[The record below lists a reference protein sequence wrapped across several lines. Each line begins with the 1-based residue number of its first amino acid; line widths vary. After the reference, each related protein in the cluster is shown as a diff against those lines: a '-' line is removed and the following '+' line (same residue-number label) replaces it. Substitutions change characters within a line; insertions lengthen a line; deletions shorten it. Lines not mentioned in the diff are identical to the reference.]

1 MARLLLIL
9 SIYLSLTACSD
20 DAATSTK
27 ASVKDAAVRVQ
38 HTLTLSLPAF
48 MQYQALDINVYSE
61 LAGTFVA
68 RHSIGPQDR
77 SVAVTL
83 DSARLYRVTLN
94 PDNDI
99 IDIKCPLFAGCYDER
114 NDAQVNYDAP
124 ISTRLSVSALVY
136 VDSDQDIEISPI
148 SDLTYKLFDAT
159 YRADE
164 PKLSLLKARSTMAN
178 TLGVISYHQLAGP
191 EHSTDDRNEHLQ
203 KAINIAALFEGNRIK
218 SNATSHL
225 KTIARRVIQ
234 TVNGQQNR
242 LDEFNRFIFDDAA
255 DYLQQYAQHVNS
267 AADVN
272 AAQQVLLAKLRAF
285 VLSKSIYPD
294 KGFLPSPYLGESKL
308 ETSKHF
314 LDDYRSLLYTF
325 VDDSNEYQQVVS
337 ATTLAYELI
346 EHVTSNLFDDTFD
359 LFNRVLDQV
368 PLNSDTGQYQVD
380 DLIIAYDA
388 DALNWHIKGDH
399 KGKTIALNVIFE
411 NITVNAFSGNL
422 FSFAVEGK
430 IASSNAAILL
440 RGAEIELYQT
450 PPDDPFG
457 GESDGTGSIN
467 IISSVTAS
475 KNGDSYTGLF
485 KAQLTTHKQPGETPL
500 VQNLEYAQVYGT
512 LTGPAQD
519 HQLGLALV
527 HPDINNETSS
537 KLMPDSL
544 LALVNYSSPIKGI
557 GEPVLGIYMP
567 FADVD
572 KGFDVNNLQA
582 IVYFEGRLS
591 QFTFNGTTS
600 KFDYTGRNQDGVA
613 WQLTY
618 RKKEADGQ
626 VNYLQQQMG
635 HPRVLKDLAGL
646 MFSDGHFVSIF

>member
-9 SIYLSLTACSD
+9 SIFLSLSACSGD
-20 DAATSTK
+20 TKTANAT
-27 ASVKDAAVRVQ
+27 SVKDSVVSVQ
-38 HTLTLSLPAF
+38 NTLTLSLPAF
-48 MQYQALDINVYSE
+48 MQHQALDITVYNQ
-61 LAGTFVA
+61 LAGTFDST
-68 RHSIGPQDR
+68 HSIAPEDK
-77 SVAVTL
+77 SIALPLNTE
-83 DSARLYRVTLN
+83 RLYRVTVN
-94 PDNDI
+94 PDNDY
-99 IDIKCPLFAGCYDER
+99 IDIKCPLFDGCYDER
-114 NDAQVNYDAP
+114 NDAQVTYNAP
-124 ISTRLSVSALVY
+124 INTRLSLSALVY
-136 VDSDQDIEISPI
+136 VDTDQDIEISPI
-148 SDLTYKLFDAT
+148 SDLTLKLFDAT

-164 PKLSLLKARSTMAN
+164 PKMSLLQARSTMAN
-178 TLGVISYHQLAGP
+178 TLGVISYHQLAQP
-191 EHSTDDRNEHLQ
+191 EQGTDYRNYHLQ
-203 KAINIAALFEGNRIK
+203 KAINIAALFEGNSIK
-218 SNATSHL
+218 ANATSHL

-272 AAQQVLLAKLRAF
+272 ATQQVTLAKLRAF
-285 VLSKSIYPD
+285 VLSKSVYPN
-294 KGFLPSPYLGESKL
+294 KGFIASPYLGESKL
-308 ETSKHF
+308 ETTKHF

-346 EHVTSNLFDDTFD
+346 DHVTSNLLDDSFD

-368 PLNSDTGQYQVD
+368 PLNSNTGQYHVD
-380 DLIIAYDA
+380 DLIIDYDD
-388 DALNWHIKGDH
+388 DALTWQINGDH
-399 KGKTIALNVIFE
+399 KGKTVALNVSFE
-411 NITVNAFSGNL
+411 NITVDSFAGNL
-422 FSFAVEGK
+422 FSFAVNGK

-440 RGAEIELYQT
+440 NDAEIELYQT

-457 GESDGTGSIN
+457 GEGDGTGSIN
-467 IISSVTAS
+467 IISKVTATQGS
-475 KNGDSYTGLF
+475 DAYTGIF
-485 KAQLTTHKQPGETPL
+485 KAQLTTHKQPGKTTL

-512 LTGPAQD
+512 LAGPAQD
-519 HQLGLALV
+519 HQLALALV
-527 HPDINNETSS
+527 HPDINHETSS
-537 KLMPDSL
+537 KLMPNSL
-544 LALVNYSSPIKGI
+544 LALVNYSSPIKGL

-572 KGFDVNNLQA
+572 QGFDVNNLQA

-600 KFDYTGRNQDGVA
+600 KFDYTGRNQDGVE

-618 RKKEADGQ
+618 RKKEADGE
-626 VNYLQQQMG
+626 VNYLQEQMG